1 MRLPARDVGRLA
13 DQGAPR
19 ASARSA
25 LLRIA
30 IGSSQSYLSAMN
42 QHERSAARHTRAGE
56 TLGLLGWLAL
66 TGAAAAAGA
75 VASADAGTFYGQ
87 LARPD
92 WAPPPW
98 LFAPVWTVLYV
109 LMSIAA
115 WLVWRARGWRG
126 APAALGVYAAQLA
139 ANALW
144 TWLFF
149 GWHRGAWAF
158 GEILVLWLLIVA
170 TIALFWRVR
179 RLAAVLLLPYA
190 TWVTFASALTYA
202 IWALNPQ
209 AL

>member
-1 MRLPARDVGRLA
+1 M
-13 DQGAPR
+13 
-19 ASARSA
+19 
-25 LLRIA
+25 
-30 IGSSQSYLSAMN
+30 SQDD
-42 QHERSAARHTRAGE
+42 RSAARPSRAGD

-75 VASADAGTFYGQ
+75 VASVDAKNFYDQ

-98 LFAPVWTVLYV
+98 LFGPVWTVLYV
-109 LMSIAA
+109 LMGIAA

-126 APAALGVYAAQLA
+126 APAALSVYSIQLA

-158 GEILVLWLLIVA
+158 GEIVALWFLIVA

-179 RLAAVLLLPYA
+179 RFAAVLLLPYA
-190 TWVTFASALTYA
+190 AWVTFASALTYA
-202 IWALNPQ
+202 VWVLNPQ

>member
-1 MRLPARDVGRLA
+1 
-13 DQGAPR
+13 
-19 ASARSA
+19 
-25 LLRIA
+25 
-30 IGSSQSYLSAMN
+30 MN
-42 QHERSAARHTRAGE
+42 QHGQSAAHPSRAGQ

-66 TGAAAAAGA
+66 TGAAAAAGG
-75 VASADAGTFYGQ
+75 VASADAGSFYGQ

-139 ANALW
+139 PNALW
-144 TWLFF
+144 TWIFF

-158 GEILVLWLLIVA
+158 GESLVLWLLIVA

-190 TWVTFASALTYA
+190 TWVAFASALTYVT
-202 IWALNPQ
+202 WALNPQ

>member
-1 MRLPARDVGRLA
+1 
-13 DQGAPR
+13 
-19 ASARSA
+19 
-25 LLRIA
+25 
-30 IGSSQSYLSAMN
+30 MN
-42 QHERSAARHTRAGE
+42 QHERSAARPSRAGE

-75 VASADAGTFYGQ
+75 VASADAGNFYSR

-98 LFAPVWTVLYV
+98 IFAPVWTVLYV
-109 LMSIAA
+109 LMGIAA
-115 WLVWRARGWRG
+115 WLVWRACGWRG
-126 APAALGVYAAQLA
+126 ASAALGVYAVQLA

-170 TIALFWRVR
+170 MVALFWRVR